1 MTGTKCLKNYPVIE
15 QHGAIFIWF
24 GIDANEQPAPL
35 EFPEQLASE
44 EWSAFLCQADW
55 KVNHQYAI
63 DNVMDQC
70 MVVIYMR
77 HRTRWQMVIVPQR

>member
-1 MTGTKCLKNYPVIE
+1 VPAVHECPMTGTKCLKSYPVIE

-44 EWSAFLCQADW
+44 EWSSFLCQADW
-55 KVNHQYAI
+55 KVNHQ
-63 DNVMDQC
+63 
-70 MVVIYMR
+70 
-77 HRTRWQMVIVPQR
+77 